1 MARTK
6 TLTFKPPNK
15 MKTIGLIFIVTFLVF
30 PQVRYTTGSILHS
43 TANFIQ
49 STAD

>member
-1 MARTK
+1 MATK

-15 MKTIGLIFIVTFLVF
+15 MKTIGLVFIVAFLVF
-30 PQVRYTTGSILHS
+30 PQVRYTTGDILHS
-43 TANFIQ
+43 AANFIQ